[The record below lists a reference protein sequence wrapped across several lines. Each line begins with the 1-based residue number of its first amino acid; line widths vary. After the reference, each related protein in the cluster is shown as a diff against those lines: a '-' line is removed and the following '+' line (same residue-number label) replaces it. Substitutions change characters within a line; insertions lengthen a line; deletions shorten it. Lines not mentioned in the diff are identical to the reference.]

1 MALLSPMLQ
10 QVFSQQ
16 VSAGGSAQEHA
27 GIAGSYGLRLDAV
40 FQELRLRLAAK
51 AALQF
56 AAPQSALEDVV
67 YLHNLHLLLEDL
79 CADGWRA
86 FQPLRNTFL
95 ERISELH
102 TVAEKSPEV
111 VPATIRSLREFV
123 QQRLAQEDP
132 PTAAAEALGRGNLGT
147 AVPTASSSQQAV
159 DRDRL
164 LPGPH
169 LHLEDSHDG
178 RLQAL
183 GSRMDRQKYSSTVQE
198 ACRLMEAVLGSQQEA
213 DLVGSGIRCT
223 LADLF
228 GKPPSCED
236 SSDEVQPVYYMTN
249 RRPELVDEVA
259 GEFYGSE
266 VADNVVSGVVEVQ
279 CPGGRPQVKRD
290 FQRVSS
296 LDDVEFK
303 AAIKQQIEK
312 NDKNA
317 VLLYIH
323 GCFTDFARGMGYGAQ
338 IVRGLNLEGP
348 GIVYSWPTVGRP
360 SLSVGL
366 GVIKLYHRDEQT
378 CADSAL
384 HLRDILRML
393 SSEMG
398 AKDIHIV
405 AYSMGARALTD
416 ALRMLDPED
425 LSPATNVTSHI
436 YFMAPDV
443 TANDFS
449 EATEQFRFPQTS
461 RKAEE
466 GTAASELPEATTE
479 VVVKG
484 GKLLTAQA
492 TTSDDSTCTPA
503 PLSTVRD
510 DGRTAVHSRTQ
521 EKSRSLGD
529 VLSVAREA
537 WGDASASII
546 NDTVLAFRTAG
557 QVWQEGRSKGWKE
570 ALRQVF
576 TQEELAG
583 DKGSLAE
590 RGGRSN
596 SRVTLYAAENDIA
609 LLLSEL
615 MDYGMPQLRAGRKTK
630 DFLLCRN
637 YFDTV
642 DVSAL
647 KTGYLTTGH
656 FYLFHNIVNADIVH
670 TMQGLRE
677 TPWWRQAQ
685 KFQTRP
691 YFKLT
696 QLRPKL
702 PARLAAPSTDLELD
716 IAPTINTS
724 PIYWAAP

>member
-16 VSAGGSAQEHA
+16 VWAGGAAQEHA
-27 GIAGSYGLRLDAV
+27 GVAGSHGLRLDAV
-40 FQELRLRLAAK
+40 FQELRLRLAAD
-51 AALQF
+51 AALHF
-56 AAPQSALEDVV
+56 KAPQSALEDVV

-79 CADGWRA
+79 CADGWCA
-86 FQPLRNTFL
+86 FQPLRKGFL

-102 TVAEKSPEV
+102 AVAEKSPEV
-111 VPATIRSLREFV
+111 VPATIRSLRQFV
-123 QQRLAQEDP
+123 QQRLAQEDSLRHE
-132 PTAAAEALGRGNLGT
+132 TAAAEALGRGHLGT
-147 AVPTASSSQQAV
+147 EVPATSSSQQAV
-159 DRDRL
+159 DKDRL
-164 LPGPH
+164 LSGPH
-169 LHLEDSHDG
+169 LPLEDSHDG

-183 GSRMDRQKYSSTVQE
+183 GSRMDRQKYSSMVQK
-198 ACRLMEAVLGSQQEA
+198 ACRMMEAVLGSQQEA

-236 SSDEVQPVYYMTN
+236 SSTEVQPVYYMTN

-266 VADNVVSGVVEVQ
+266 VANNVASGVVEVQ

-303 AAIKQQIEK
+303 AAIKQQIEE

-338 IVRGLNLEGP
+338 IVRGLDFGGP

-398 AKDIHIV
+398 AKVIHIV

-449 EATEQFRFPQTS
+449 EATEHFRFPQTS
-461 RKAEE
+461 RMAEE
-466 GTAASELPEATTE
+466 GTAVSELPETTG
-479 VVVKG
+479 VVLKG

-492 TTSDDSTCTPA
+492 STSVDSTCDPA
-503 PLSTVRD
+503 PLSTVPEA
-510 DGRTAVHSRTQ
+510 AVYTRAE

-529 VLSVAREA
+529 VLSVALEA

-696 QLRPKL
+696 QLRPKM
-702 PARLAAPSTDLELD
+702 PARLAAPSADLELD
-716 IAPTINTS
+716 IAPTVNTS
-724 PIYWAAP
+724 PVYWAAP